1 MAFYQQVQIQRAAE
15 GAIHER
21 LVPTTTKHQTKEM
34 AKLFRILTQELID
47 YAIKRPQKYNLKK
60 LVKEAEDQW
69 KQVLEKL
76 GTSIPTKG
84 FTSPKPE
91 QRPKIITTSQSITPS
106 GSRSSRVDLNDIA
119 VLNNI
124 NKYSEGTG
132 TNSLSSDEDIVQ
144 ANSKRQIGSTRK
156 MSIVDYE

>member
-1 MAFYQQVQIQRAAE
+1 
-15 GAIHER
+15 
-21 LVPTTTKHQTKEM
+21 M
-34 AKLFRILTQELID
+34 AKLFTILTQELID
-47 YAIKRPQKYNLKK
+47 YAIKRPKKYNLNK

-91 QRPKIITTSQSITPS
+91 QRPKIITTSQSKSPS
-106 GSRSSRVDLNDIA
+106 GSRSSRVDINDIA

-132 TNSLSSDEDIVQ
+132 TNSLSSDEDVIK
-144 ANSKRQIGSTRK
+144 ANSKRQIESTKRI
-156 MSIVDYE
+156 SIVDYDQLDL